1 MTTHSE
7 AHTSLSFTEEMK
19 GFVAMGETDF
29 QRGREEGEKTNTAL
43 MFHLTITM
51 DDVAA
56 FVENPKHE
64 GSAAGYVRCDQFGGQ
79 RAVDKGVFNLFVDAE
94 QPHRKLMLYRLFFND
109 DKGEPLTLYGFKDV
123 NDDPG
128 VDSIWKDTSTLYT
141 RIFRGHIQPEGDATA
156 ETVAAGIIT
165 IHELDF
171 LKQLTTFR
179 VEGPSLAA
187 KAEALGQFGKLFLGS
202 LWDVYGSK
210 LPRLH

>member
-1 MTTHSE
+1 MTADADSI
-7 AHTSLSFTEEMK
+7 TSLRFTEEMK

-29 QRGREEGEKTNTAL
+29 QRGRDAGKESGTAL

-51 DDVAA
+51 DDVAR
-56 FVENPKHE
+56 FVEEPAHE
-64 GSAAGYVRCDQFGGQ
+64 GSAAGYVRSDQFGGQ

-128 VDSIWKDTSTLYT
+128 MDSIWKDTSTLYT
-141 RIFRGHIQPEGDATA
+141 RIFRGHVQPEGDATA

-210 LPRLH
+210 LPGLH

>member
-1 MTTHSE
+1 MT
-7 AHTSLSFTEEMK
+7 ADADAITSLDFTEEMK

-29 QRGREEGEKTNTAL
+29 QRGRDAGKESGTAL

-51 DDVAA
+51 DDVAR
-56 FVENPKHE
+56 FVEEPAHE
-64 GSAAGYVRCDQFGGQ
+64 GRAEGYIRCEQLGGQ
-79 RAVDKGVFNLFVDAE
+79 RPVETGIFNLFVNAE

-109 DKGEPLTLYGFKDV
+109 DKGQPLTLYGFKDV

-141 RIFRGHIQPEGDATA
+141 RVFRGHVQAEGDAAA
-156 ETVAAGIIT
+156 EIVAAGIIN

-179 VEGPSLAA
+179 VKGPSLAA
-187 KAEALGQFGKLFLGS
+187 KAEAVGLFGKLFLGS

-210 LPRLH
+210 IPLPH